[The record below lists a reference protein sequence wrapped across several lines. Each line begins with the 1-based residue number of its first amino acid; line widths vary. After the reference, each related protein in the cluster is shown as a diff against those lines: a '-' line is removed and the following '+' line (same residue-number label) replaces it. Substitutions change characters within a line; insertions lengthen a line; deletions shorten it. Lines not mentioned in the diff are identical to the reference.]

1 MDLKPL
7 VSVSWGGAFLHLGR
21 PGSATILLQ
30 AWVWWEFTIMSGS
43 ADLFCLD
50 GRAGGAP
57 GDDHRLDAA
66 IHIRFLHP
74 DSV

>member
-1 MDLKPL
+1 
-7 VSVSWGGAFLHLGR
+7 
-21 PGSATILLQ
+21 
-30 AWVWWEFTIMSGS
+30 MSGS

-66 IHIRFLHP
+66 IHISFRHP
-74 DSV
+74 DIV